1 VKTDNATSE
10 EGGECGKVIKRL
22 LPQKR
27 GQNKYFKEGKISF
40 LLAHYENLIGVVLLF
55 ESFNIVHCVE
65 KKRNFN
71 RLFFLEQK
79 NRFCFAKQASKMWC
93 FNITTIKTKR
103 KSSLNKRTFV

>member
-40 LLAHYENLIGVVLLF
+40 LLAHYENLI
-55 ESFNIVHCVE
+55 
-65 KKRNFN
+65 
-71 RLFFLEQK
+71 
-79 NRFCFAKQASKMWC
+79 
-93 FNITTIKTKR
+93 
-103 KSSLNKRTFV
+103 